1 MSEARCIRAFFIGSY
16 AMKIQ
21 VNGEAMERPD
31 GETLAALLVV
41 LGAAGGRVAT
51 VLNDEVLP
59 AAARAAQILSENDR
73 VEILTFA
80 GGG

>member
-1 MSEARCIRAFFIGSY
+1 
-16 AMKIQ
+16 MKIQ
-21 VNGEAMERPD
+21 VNGETMERPD
-31 GETLAALLVV
+31 GETLAALLAA
-41 LGAAGGRVAT
+41 LGAVGGRVAT

-59 AAARAAQILSENDR
+59 AAARAAQTLSENDR

>member
-1 MSEARCIRAFFIGSY
+1 MQV
-16 AMKIQ
+16 Q

-31 GETLAALLVV
+31 GETLAALLVA
-41 LGAAGGRVAT
+41 LGASSGRVA
-51 VLNDEVLP
+51 VMLNDDVIP
-59 AAARAAQILSENDR
+59 AAERAARRLAAGDR

>member
-1 MSEARCIRAFFIGSY
+1 
-16 AMKIQ
+16 MKIQ

-31 GETLAALLVV
+31 GETLAALLVA
-41 LGAAGGRVAT
+41 LGAVGGRVAT

-59 AAARAAQILSENDR
+59 AAARAEQKLSENDR